1 MFLYRS
7 ILDGMDEYEGRVLED
22 YFRTRIREE
31 WTYTEVAGYWTR
43 DGTVG
48 VDIVVCDDIDRKA
61 HTIEVKG
68 NPKKM
73 DMNDLIVK
81 GSRTAS
87 DLKGYEVTYAGLS
100 MDDVLK
106 DPL

>member
-1 MFLYRS
+1 M
-7 ILDGMDEYEGRVLED
+7 LED
-22 YFRTRIREE
+22 YFRTRIGEE
-31 WTYTEVAGYWTR
+31 WTYTEVGGYWAR
-43 DGTVG
+43 DGTVR
-48 VDIVVCDDIDRKA
+48 VDIVVFDDIDRKA
-61 HTIEVKG
+61 HIIEVKR

-73 DMNDLIVK
+73 DMNGLIVK
-81 GSRTAS
+81 GSRMAS

>member
-1 MFLYRS
+1 M
-7 ILDGMDEYEGRVLED
+7 
-22 YFRTRIREE
+22 
-31 WTYTEVAGYWTR
+31 
-43 DGTVG
+43 
-48 VDIVVCDDIDRKA
+48 DIVVCDDIDRKA
-61 HTIEVKG
+61 HIIEVKR

-81 GSRTAS
+81 GSRMVS

>member
-1 MFLYRS
+1 MVF
-7 ILDGMDEYEGRVLED
+7 
-22 YFRTRIREE
+22 
-31 WTYTEVAGYWTR
+31 
-43 DGTVG
+43 
-48 VDIVVCDDIDRKA
+48 DDIDRKA
-61 HTIEVKG
+61 YVIEVKG

-81 GSRTAS
+81 GSRMAS

>member
-1 MFLYRS
+1 MRS
-7 ILDGMDEYEGRVLED
+7 CVGGLFQNQDRG
-22 YFRTRIREE
+22 
-31 WTYTEVAGYWTR
+31 
-43 DGTVG
+43 G

-61 HTIEVKG
+61 HTIEVKR

-81 GSRTAS
+81 GSRMAS

>member
-1 MFLYRS
+1 MVF
-7 ILDGMDEYEGRVLED
+7 
-22 YFRTRIREE
+22 
-31 WTYTEVAGYWTR
+31 
-43 DGTVG
+43 
-48 VDIVVCDDIDRKA
+48 DDIDRKA
-61 HTIEVKG
+61 HIIEVKR

-81 GSRTAS
+81 GPRMAS

>member
-1 MFLYRS
+1 MK
-7 ILDGMDEYEGRVLED
+7 
-22 YFRTRIREE
+22 
-31 WTYTEVAGYWTR
+31 
-43 DGTVG
+43 
-48 VDIVVCDDIDRKA
+48 VDIVVFDDIDRKA
-61 HTIEVKG
+61 YVIEVKG

-81 GSRTAS
+81 GSRMAS

>member
-1 MFLYRS
+1 M
-7 ILDGMDEYEGRVLED
+7 GMGPCVGRL
-22 YFRTRIREE
+22 FQNQ
-31 WTYTEVAGYWTR
+31 GQ
-43 DGTVG
+43 GG

-61 HTIEVKG
+61 HIIEVKR

-81 GSRTAS
+81 GSRMAS